1 MTDIIYIKNL
11 KIETIIGV
19 YDWERQTPQMVGIDI
34 EIATDNLEAAK
45 SDDIRFAVDYSLIAK
60 RLEGFLQSSEF
71 FLLETMAEK
80 IAEIILNE
88 FDTHWVRLRVG
99 KPAAVDAADDVGIII
114 EREKLKK
121 K

>member
-1 MTDIIYIKNL
+1 
-11 KIETIIGV
+11 
-19 YDWERQTPQMVGIDI
+19 
-34 EIATDNLEAAK
+34 
-45 SDDIRFAVDYSLIAK
+45 
-60 RLEGFLQSSEF
+60 
-71 FLLETMAEK
+71 MAEK

-99 KPAAVDAADDVGIII
+99 KPAAVDDADDVGIII